1 MATNSEFV
9 DVIEVA
15 KRLDVSVSFLN
26 KARVFGGGPPYVK
39 IGRSVRYDW
48 VVTREWARARTRNS
62 TSENTRESAAR
73 TTVAEECAQRER
85 EAVALAGSF

>member
-15 KRLDVSVSFLN
+15 RRLDVSVSFLN

-39 IGRSVRYDW
+39 IGRNVRYDW
-48 VVTREWARARTRNS
+48 PATLEWARARTRNS
-62 TSENTRESAAR
+62 TSENTREIA
-73 TTVAEECAQRER
+73 
-85 EAVALAGSF
+85 